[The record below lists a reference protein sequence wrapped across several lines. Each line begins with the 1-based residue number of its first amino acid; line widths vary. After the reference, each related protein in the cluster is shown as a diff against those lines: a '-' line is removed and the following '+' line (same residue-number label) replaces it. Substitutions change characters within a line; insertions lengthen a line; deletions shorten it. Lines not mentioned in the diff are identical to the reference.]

1 MTFKPQAVISQLLVG
16 LTATAA
22 LALATP
28 AKADSTNAY
37 CSYSQ
42 HDHTIAAVKGPCKFS
57 QRGTN
62 TGAMGATV
70 YVTLEDGTE
79 LFYDGRKQG
88 IDFERTIRSEG
99 IWLNRE
105 GDSTLVVMWEK
116 PATEPA
122 GY

>member
-1 MTFKPQAVISQLLVG
+1 MKLLQLL
-16 LTATAA
+16 AA
-22 LALATP
+22 AAVTITGAP
-28 AKADSTNAY
+28 VMADSANAY
-37 CSYSQ
+37 CSFSQ
-42 HDHTIAAVKGPCKFS
+42 HDHTIASVKGPCKFS

-70 YVTLEDGTE
+70 YVTLEDGTK

-88 IDFERTIRSEG
+88 IAFERTSRSEG

>member
-1 MTFKPQAVISQLLVG
+1 MAFKTQAVISQLLVG
-16 LTATAA
+16 LAATAA
-22 LALATP
+22 VALAAP
-28 AKADSTNAY
+28 AKADSTKVF

-42 HDHTIAAVKGPCKFS
+42 HDHTIAVVKGPCKFS

-88 IDFERTIRSEG
+88 IDFERTVRSEG

-105 GDSTLVVMWEK
+105 GDSTLVVMWQK
-116 PATEPA
+116 PTYEPA